1 MCWFYR
7 IVGTI
12 TSGSRMASAVKQS
25 IRRLEMLPD
34 DRLSQEMAEAARR
47 IQGSGGDRWTNLLKV
62 VAYYRALETHSGYP
76 AGCEDLIHSFEL
88 YPMRIRRAIL
98 WSVDEA
104 MRTPN
109 VGSGGDE

>member
-1 MCWFYR
+1 
-7 IVGTI
+7 
-12 TSGSRMASAVKQS
+12 MASAAKQA

-34 DRLSQEMAEAARR
+34 GRLSDEMAEAARR

-62 VAYYRALETHSGYP
+62 AAYYRAPEGQSGYP
-76 AGCEDLIHSFEL
+76 AGCEDLIRSFEL

-104 MRTPN
+104 MRSPN
-109 VGSGGDE
+109 VSSGGDE